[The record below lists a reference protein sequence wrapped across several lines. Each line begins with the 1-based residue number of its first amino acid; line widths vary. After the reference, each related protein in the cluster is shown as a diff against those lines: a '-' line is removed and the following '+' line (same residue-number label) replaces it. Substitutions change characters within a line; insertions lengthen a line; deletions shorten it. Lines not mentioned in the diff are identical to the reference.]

1 MSQLNDLL
9 IEDKDTDELRKI
21 IDRIEKNRKGTS
33 SNLYKKIIEIGRIY
47 DNDSKI
53 KSLNFYDDLF
63 VGEKSIFSTLSYLIE
78 AFDKSFNKSKSQY
91 KKFFTIKN
99 IADFDNVKY
108 VMSLHTSFYRFIKI
122 ASFLIMKLD
131 PENLVG
137 QKIKAN
143 DSNTENKTFSD
154 SEKITNH
161 LQQYFKIFAQYK
173 KFFDRL
179 RGQSTN
185 GILIKGFHHLDLEK
199 ENLLAVAKKDNER
212 LDKLHSDAMN
222 QDESSGLDFY
232 TVINSLDLKFTKKFQ
247 NTMYMRSFFMFM
259 KRPQQYGNFVS
270 KYYFDI
276 LDLNELFK
284 NRMEA
289 AGTPLKSEL
298 SANEKKKPSKKN
310 KFKDFKKNLNKIKKS
325 NINFM
330 DALKTFQNSLSELNL
345 TDEQL
350 EQAVRNFV
358 DQSTAKIIKEC
369 FLLNENL
376 PAVRWRRNPRL
387 GLNKIVLT
395 CRSDEY
401 KKPLNRTI
409 SLSGKKV
416 KDVICLPKSTKPA
429 GQRMKDRKT
438 SLKRWKTLRSKP
450 AQMKRIKF
458 KRKETQRQSKTLRK
472 ET

>member
-1 MSQLNDLL
+1 MSQLNGLL

-173 KFFDRL
+173 KFF
-179 RGQSTN
+179 GSTIDEFTLVN
-185 GILIKGFHHLDLEK
+185 ILNSLETLASYPNEERPYDILLDLSCFSI
-199 ENLLAVAKKDNER
+199 NGLIIPCSKDIF
-212 LDKLHSDAMN
+212 LIH
-222 QDESSGLDFY
+222 
-232 TVINSLDLKFTKKFQ
+232 
-247 NTMYMRSFFMFM
+247 
-259 KRPQQYGNFVS
+259 
-270 KYYFDI
+270 
-276 LDLNELFK
+276 
-284 NRMEA
+284 
-289 AGTPLKSEL
+289 
-298 SANEKKKPSKKN
+298 
-310 KFKDFKKNLNKIKKS
+310 
-325 NINFM
+325 
-330 DALKTFQNSLSELNL
+330 LSERTL
-345 TDEQL
+345 
-350 EQAVRNFV
+350 
-358 DQSTAKIIKEC
+358 IIY
-369 FLLNENL
+369 FL
-376 PAVRWRRNPRL
+376 
-387 GLNKIVLT
+387 I
-395 CRSDEY
+395 
-401 KKPLNRTI
+401 
-409 SLSGKKV
+409 
-416 KDVICLPKSTKPA
+416 
-429 GQRMKDRKT
+429 
-438 SLKRWKTLRSKP
+438 
-450 AQMKRIKF
+450 F
-458 KRKETQRQSKTLRK
+458 F
-472 ET
+472 